1 MEQRALGHSGLT
13 VSALGL
19 GTLGL
24 GGAQVME
31 ADFART
37 LHQAIDQGV
46 TLIDTARSYGFA
58 EQRLGRHLGA
68 RREQVVLC
76 TKGGY
81 GVEGVPDWTTEAVS
95 LGIHRALRQLRTDR
109 LDLFLLHSCPLDV
122 LQDEEVLAVLA
133 SAKAAG
139 KIRVAGYAGE
149 GEALAWAIDSG
160 HFGTVECSVNLVDR
174 RNLNTLIP
182 RAVARGV
189 GVLAKRPLCSGAL
202 NHDLAPS
209 ASDVAI
215 YWGRLQRLE
224 LPDDPALPR
233 DALALR
239 FAAHA
244 KGVTSALAGCRSS
257 LHLQRNLDA
266 VEAGPLDAAR
276 LATLEQAY
284 AGVGADWDGII

>member
-1 MEQRALGHSGLT
+1 MQQRALGRSGLT

-24 GGAQVME
+24 GGPLVME
-31 ADFART
+31 AAFART
-37 LHQAIDQGV
+37 LHHAIDQGV

-68 RREQVVLC
+68 RREQVLLC

-81 GVEGVPDWTTEAVS
+81 GVEGVPDWTAEAVT
-95 LGIHRALRQLRTDR
+95 LGIHRALRQLRTHR
-109 LDLFLLHSCPLDV
+109 LDLFLLHSCPLNV
-122 LQDEEVLAVLA
+122 LQDEELLAVLA

-149 GEALAWAIDSG
+149 GAALAWAIDSG
-160 HFGTVECSVNLVDR
+160 HFGAVECSVNLVDQ
-174 RNLNTLIP
+174 RNLVAHIP
-182 RAVARGV
+182 RAVEKGV

-202 NHDLAPS
+202 GHDQAPS
-209 ASDVAI
+209 ASDAAI

-224 LPDDPALPR
+224 LPADDELPR

-244 KGVTSALAGCRSS
+244 PGVTSALAGCRSM
-257 LHLQRNLDA
+257 LHLQRNLA
-266 VEAGPLDAAR
+266 ALEAGPLDNEHLAVVAA
-276 LATLEQAY
+276 AY
-284 AGVGADWDGII
+284 ARAGADWDGII